1 MGQLNKSVADTC
13 RPALVD
19 NARRGALSQELSLV
33 QHDKMI
39 SWIDFIDQMRCPQ
52 DSDPVFG
59 NQVPHMLQDIGT
71 RGDVETNGWFVK
83 DQKARAV
90 QQRPGNFDAAHLPS
104 GEVPYLVIDA
114 ITELDAGQQLPDTYF
129 RLTPAHSME
138 RSVIHQILHDREI
151 EVESS

>member
-1 MGQLNKSVADTC
+1 M
-13 RPALVD
+13 
-19 NARRGALSQELSLV
+19 
-33 QHDKMI
+33 
-39 SWIDFIDQMRCPQ
+39 
-52 DSDPVFG
+52 
-59 NQVPHMLQDIGT
+59 
-71 RGDVETNGWFVK
+71 
-83 DQKARAV
+83 
-90 QQRPGNFDAAHLPS
+90 QQRPGNFDAVHPPS